1 MLDRLVSPMTTAED
15 VVNGHVPT
23 MLSQLRAQTRSPQW
37 EGAPSEDGQAFPIAE
52 VAMGYTCSPE
62 EALRRLSG

>member
-23 MLSQLRAQTRSPQW
+23 MLSQQRAQARSPQW
-37 EGAPSEDGQAFPIAE
+37 EGAPSEDGEAGLTSE
-52 VAMGYTCSPE
+52 VAVGTHVPPQMGGGCQPH
-62 EALRRLSG
+62 